1 MAELGD
7 VLGPAAGTGPV
18 RADAPAAVALSRRTP
33 HYPCL
38 MREAAGDLGR
48 KALALLVL
56 LVAAWIL
63 FKVVLGIVA
72 FAATIIVV
80 ILAIAAIVWA
90 IRVL

>member
-1 MAELGD
+1 
-7 VLGPAAGTGPV
+7 
-18 RADAPAAVALSRRTP
+18 
-33 HYPCL
+33 

-63 FKVVLGIVA
+63 FHFVLHVIA
-72 FAATIIVV
+72 FLATIFVV
-80 ILAIAAIVWA
+80 VLAIAAVVWA